1 MGACRPGT
9 LWSYL
14 QAEEA
19 NMANEGLTI
28 DEVKRMAEEIGMT
41 HFTDEH
47 LQELLRA
54 TEAARERRAALPVAG
69 LTPADEPAHVYRL
82 HGGDER

>member
-1 MGACRPGT
+1 
-9 LWSYL
+9 
-14 QAEEA
+14 
-19 NMANEGLTI
+19 MANDQLTI

-41 HFTDEH
+41 HLTEEH

-54 TEAARERRAALPVAG
+54 TNAARERRSALPVES

-82 HGGDER
+82 LGDDER